1 MNKINKT
8 ACSAQVVG
16 HISDRILRGS
26 DFPISISVEYYVNNK
41 LYVITE
47 TIKYEKK
54 VIKIGNIPIGQK
66 RVPKIGSIRI
76 DSPILVAYNPNN
88 PQEAYLVENEGCD
101 NI

>member
-8 ACSAQVVG
+8 ACSARVVG
-16 HISDRILRGS
+16 HISDKTLRGS
-26 DFPISISVEYYVNNK
+26 DFPISISVEYYVNDK

-54 VIKIGNIPIGQK
+54 AIKIGNIPIGQK
-66 RVPKIGSIRI
+66 RVPKIGNIRI
-76 DSPILVAYNPNN
+76 DSPTLVAYNPNN

>member
-8 ACSAQVVG
+8 ACSTRVVG
-16 HISDRILRGS
+16 HISDKTLRGS
-26 DFPISISVEYYVNNK
+26 DFPISISVEYYVNDK

-54 VIKIGNIPIGQK
+54 TIKIGNIPIGQK
-66 RVPKIGSIRI
+66 RVPKIGNIRI
-76 DSPILVAYNPNN
+76 DSPTLVAYNPNN
-88 PQEAYLVENEGCD
+88 PQEAYIVENEGCD